1 MQPRRFMAMVGVA
14 QALCDATG
22 MHAVHATWAG
32 DDGEDYGAPLRA
44 AGGHLVFPRDGQALI
59 DEHAVWLT
67 GDEEARNETHA
78 RFDTTSPE
86 ARAIEMTVRG
96 LAPENGMR
104 ARHASEPAPLDA
116 RALCK
121 ALCRATGKHA
131 VYAEFDA
138 NEGVELRYASGGLL
152 DPALDERACGEGRAL
167 ALADS
172 EDEAFALCEHLVGDD
187 GPTSRNAY
195 AGQAR
200 IHAMT
205 LDANGRAITENT

>member
-22 MHAVHATWAG
+22 MHAVHATWAD

-67 GDEEARNETHA
+67 GDEEARNATHA

-96 LAPENGMR
+96 LAPGNGAR
-104 ARHASEPAPLDA
+104 ARRASEPAPLDA

-138 NEGVELRYASGGLL
+138 NEGVELRYASGGCSTQRSTRR
-152 DPALDERACGEGRAL
+152 RAAKGAHSRSRTPKTRRSRSTSTWSATMGPRRETPTRGGRG
-167 ALADS
+167 S
-172 EDEAFALCEHLVGDD
+172 T
-187 GPTSRNAY
+187 P
-195 AGQAR
+195 
-200 IHAMT
+200 
-205 LDANGRAITENT
+205 